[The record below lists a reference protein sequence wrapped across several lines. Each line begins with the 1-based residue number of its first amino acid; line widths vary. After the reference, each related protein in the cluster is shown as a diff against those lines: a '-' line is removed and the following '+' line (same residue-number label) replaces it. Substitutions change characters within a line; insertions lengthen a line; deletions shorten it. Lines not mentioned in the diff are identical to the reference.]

1 VGTTSQVDPT
11 AIYAMIFLGA
21 VLVGI
26 GALIVAPAIKRSC
39 PQCDAHVSISK
50 RVCRICG
57 YRFI

>member
-1 VGTTSQVDPT
+1 M
-11 AIYAMIFLGA
+11 IYASIFVGA

-39 PQCDAHVSISK
+39 PECEAPVSISK